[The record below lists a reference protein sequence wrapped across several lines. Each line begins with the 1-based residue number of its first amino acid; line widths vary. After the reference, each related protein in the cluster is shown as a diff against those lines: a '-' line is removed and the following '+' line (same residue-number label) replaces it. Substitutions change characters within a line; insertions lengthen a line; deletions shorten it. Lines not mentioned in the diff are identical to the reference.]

1 MGWEV
6 LNANEEVDI
15 RNHGLSAFEKLPI
28 GNYVEDLA
36 HVKKLGSSTKGKQ
49 PPSEDPCTSTPPGRW
64 ISRFRVVCSS
74 KHENLERRLT
84 KHMLSRVCQ
93 FENIYRF
100 ERIKFP
106 CDLRQKRREEH
117 DTRLIDVM
125 YITVCKIHEYVS
137 FH

>member
-49 PPSEDPCTSTPPGRW
+49 PPSEE
-64 ISRFRVVCSS
+64 
-74 KHENLERRLT
+74 ENRKYWAKKE
-84 KHMLSRVCQ
+84 Q
-93 FENIYRF
+93 
-100 ERIKFP
+100 
-106 CDLRQKRREEH
+106 
-117 DTRLIDVM
+117 M
-125 YITVCKIHEYVS
+125 YEDAKNV
-137 FH
+137 